1 MEERRM
7 NIQSILTTKGTTV
20 ITIAAHQSVREAIVA
35 LTTHNVGALVV
46 VNAIGKPV
54 GILSEREIIRAA
66 VTNEALF
73 SLPVSAL
80 MAREM
85 ITGVLQ
91 DELESVAHTMTE
103 KRTRHIPVM
112 EQGKLIGIVSI
123 GDIVKAQRD
132 RYQGEMYTLQTL
144 ILGHDA

>member
-1 MEERRM
+1 M

-20 ITIAAHQSVREAIVA
+20 ITIASHQTVREALVA
-35 LTTHNVGALVV
+35 LATYNIGALVV
-46 VNAIGKPV
+46 VNTAGKPV

-73 SLPVSAL
+73 ALPVSAI
-80 MAREM
+80 MSREM
-85 ITGVLQ
+85 VTGVLQ

-103 KRTRHIPVM
+103 KRTRHIPVV
-112 EQGKLIGIVSI
+112 EQGELIGIVSI

-132 RYQGEMYTLQTL
+132 RYQGEVYTLQTL
-144 ILGHDA
+144 ILGSEA